1 MEYCTGH
8 GAGKGC
14 TVESSSVRNLVFRPT
29 LKLEG
34 TVIRASGLRVLTL
47 YTRSR
52 AKSLELAPAPE
63 IRKVY
68 LHISKSNSMK
78 SMESFRARPFL
89 DAAVKLECLTL
100 RGHAMKVSSISCIVR

>member
-1 MEYCTGH
+1 M
-8 GAGKGC
+8 K
-14 TVESSSVRNLVFRPT
+14 NLVFRPT

-68 LHISKSNSMK
+68 LHISKPNSMET
-78 SMESFRARPFL
+78 SMESFKVRPFL

-100 RGHAMKVSSISCIVR
+100 RGQAMKVSSISCIVR